1 MASLTDVISIILL
14 SQHLA
19 VFNGFFP
26 PASLRDRAIV
36 LYAFYQLG
44 LEAPTGQDPAPLTYV
59 GTQFPLVTV

>member
-19 VFNGFFP
+19 VFNRFFP
-26 PASLRDRAIV
+26 PASLRDSAIV

-44 LEAPTGQDPAPLTYV
+44 PEAPTGQDPAPLTYV
-59 GTQFPLVTV
+59 GNQFPLVPA

>member
-1 MASLTDVISIILL
+1 MASLADVISIILL

-19 VFNGFFP
+19 AFNGFFP

-44 LEAPTGQDPAPLTYV
+44 PESPAGQDSAPLTSV

>member
-1 MASLTDVISIILL
+1 MASLTYVISIILL
-14 SQHLA
+14 SQHLT

-26 PASLRDRAIV
+26 PAPLRDRTIV

-44 LEAPTGQDPAPLTYV
+44 PEAPTGQDPAPLTDV